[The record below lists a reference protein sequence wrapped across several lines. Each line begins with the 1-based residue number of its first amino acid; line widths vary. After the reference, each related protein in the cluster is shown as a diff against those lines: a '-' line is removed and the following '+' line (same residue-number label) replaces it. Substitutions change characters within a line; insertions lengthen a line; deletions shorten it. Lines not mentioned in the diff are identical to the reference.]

1 MTRMQKRRVRWQS
14 GGLAVVALG
23 SAAALTVWMH
33 GAPPAPPAR
42 ALPASTSAIAQRGAT
57 SAAVPVHAAAPAA
70 ATAELPLQA
79 QVDRLLA
86 TRNPADALNAFY
98 LVTDCVTFNSEH
110 DRMVYDEEEIKHW
123 KGDTLPGW
131 RGMNAAEKRQATQLC
146 GALTAREGERRFDYL
161 AIAMRAGV
169 PGAVV
174 AFVNAGPFGDPTA
187 LNTRPDDPLVRAWK
201 TQATEQLAL
210 SAESGDL
217 DTLGY
222 LASENLGGPDL
233 RAKDWATIYRYRLAQ
248 GLIYADRFGPNNHM
262 ATMYAVDGE
271 LTKTLGASLSPEQ
284 AAAELVAAQR
294 IAFNEKATRTHR
306 AASAQ

>member
-1 MTRMQKRRVRWQS
+1 MNARMDRRQIGV
-14 GGLAVVALG
+14 LAVVGLGVAMAL
-23 SAAALTVWMH
+23 AAWMH
-33 GAPPAPPAR
+33 GAAPPAPAAK
-42 ALPASTSAIAQRGAT
+42 ALPASPSGTARPGAT
-57 SAAVPVHAAAPAA
+57 LTAPRARVATPAA
-70 ATAELPLQA
+70 AVTEMPLQA

-86 TRNPADALNAFY
+86 THDPADALNAFY
-98 LVTDCVTFNSEH
+98 LVTDCVTFNTAH
-110 DRMVYDEEEIKHW
+110 DRLVYDEEELKHW

-131 RGMNAAEKRQATQLC
+131 RGMNADEKRQATQRC
-146 GALTAREGERRFDYL
+146 GALTAREGERRFAYL
-161 AIAMRAGV
+161 AIAMQAGV
-169 PGAVV
+169 PGAVI
-174 AFVNAGPFGDPTA
+174 AFVNAGPFGDPSA
-187 LNTRPDDPLVRAWK
+187 LQTRPDDPLVRAWK
-201 TQATEQLAL
+201 TQATHQLTL

-222 LASENLGGPDL
+222 LSSENMGGPDL

-262 ATMYAVDGE
+262 AAMYAVDGE
-271 LTKTLGASLSPEQ
+271 LTKTVGASLSPEQ

>member
-1 MTRMQKRRVRWQS
+1 MDARMDRWQM
-14 GGLAVVALG
+14 GGLAVVAL
-23 SAAALTVWMH
+23 SVAAALAVWTH
-33 GAPPAPPAR
+33 GAAPPAPATNAQPAAPSRPVQHGTISAAPPAR
-42 ALPASTSAIAQRGAT
+42 
-57 SAAVPVHAAAPAA
+57 VAAPAA
-70 ATAELPLQA
+70 AAMPLQA

-86 TRNPADALNAFY
+86 TGNPADAMSAFN
-98 LVTDCVTFNSEH
+98 LVTDCVTFNTAH
-110 DRMVYDEEEIKHW
+110 DRLVYDEEEIKHW

-131 RGMNAAEKRQATQLC
+131 RGMNADEKRQATQLC

-169 PGAVV
+169 PGALV
-174 AFVNAGPFGDPTA
+174 AFVNAGPFGDPSA
-187 LNTRPDDPLVRAWK
+187 LKTRPDDPLVRAWK

-248 GLIYADRFGPNNHM
+248 GLIYADRFGPTNPM
-262 ATMYAVDGE
+262 ATMYGLGGE
-271 LTKTLGASLSPEQ
+271 MSKTLGASLSPEQ

-294 IAFNEKATRTHR
+294 IAFNEKARRTHQ